1 MLPMYNH
8 TITNQTRENIKNI
21 TFTICRG
28 EASRGCPWKPP
39 QDGIPGSLSLPHTI
53 FSHILTLFMALFFS
67 QTITTLIVGGG
78 IMTNAL
84 HNLSLPFDLFI
95 QTIIPPHLHSS
106 GCWRDL
112 DSPPQQ
118 PGAGASGL
126 HPHAALL
133 LQPKLQGGNSQTMSN
148 ICCDGRYFASKDKI
162 LSKCYKCIDRHF
174 SVSKNFTIS
183 LKFTLYLCLFLSFG
197 SQISNAY

>member
-1 MLPMYNH
+1 
-8 TITNQTRENIKNI
+8 
-21 TFTICRG
+21 
-28 EASRGCPWKPP
+28 
-39 QDGIPGSLSLPHTI
+39 
-53 FSHILTLFMALFFS
+53 
-67 QTITTLIVGGG
+67 
-78 IMTNAL
+78 MTNAL

-133 LQPKLQGGNSQTMSN
+133 LQPKLQGGNSQTMS
-148 ICCDGRYFASKDKI
+148 KH
-162 LSKCYKCIDRHF
+162 L
-174 SVSKNFTIS
+174 
-183 LKFTLYLCLFLSFG
+183 L
-197 SQISNAY
+197 

>member
-1 MLPMYNH
+1 MEATTRWNSRFLITSSYN
-8 TITNQTRENIKNI
+8 
-21 TFTICRG
+21 F
-28 EASRGCPWKPP
+28 
-39 QDGIPGSLSLPHTI
+39 LSYPHTLHGPI
-53 FSHILTLFMALFFS
+53 FFS
-67 QTITTLIVGGG
+67 NYHIDSWWRN
-78 IMTNAL
+78 MTNPL
-84 HNLSLPFDLFI
+84 HYLSLPFDLFI

-118 PGAGASGL
+118 PGGGASGL